1 MPLEGQKMNRSE
13 SPGVSRQPWKRWVSA
28 DSNAQDDVVKSYL
41 GWKPD
46 PDDPHSKP
54 WQGRNGWMAK
64 YSETVE
70 SKAGYIKSGNGQG

>member
-1 MPLEGQKMNRSE
+1 MNRSE
-13 SPGVSRQPWKRWVSA
+13 SPEASHQPWKRWVSA
-28 DSNAQDDVVKSYL
+28 DSNFQDDVVKKCL

-46 PDDPHSKP
+46 PKDPHSKP

>member
-1 MPLEGQKMNRSE
+1 MDRNQSLEAG
-13 SPGVSRQPWKRWVSA
+13 RQPWKRWVSA
-28 DSNAQDDVVKSYL
+28 NSNVQDDVVKGCL
-41 GWKPD
+41 AWKPD
-46 PDDPHSKP
+46 SNDPHSKP

>member
-1 MPLEGQKMNRSE
+1 MSLETQDMNRSE
-13 SPGVSRQPWKRWVSA
+13 SPATDRQPWKHWVSV
-28 DSNAQDDVVKSYL
+28 DSTEQDDVVKGYL

-46 PDDPHSKP
+46 PNDPHAKP

-64 YSETVE
+64 YSETME